1 MTIPIHN
8 VSLADIKK
16 EFVSYLANYNL
27 SFAHYYAG
35 GSMVPFP
42 PPPGKE
48 QTGPI
53 PSKFGSPI
61 SFGNFRGVTNLS
73 KVRII
78 PPATIDMVDH
88 GNGPFTYAP
97 IFYATKG
104 DAATNVL
111 FILTAAGGLPE
122 VDPTAKYS
130 WSWELAPGHTNRY
143 PNTGIYEPNY
153 YTGTTLAQQ
162 PKPNNSVKGFFIGA
176 ANSGLSVYRVTLT
189 DGYTTTSLDLGFD
202 AYW

>member
-1 MTIPIHN
+1 MTIPVNN
-8 VSLADIKK
+8 VSLIGLKN
-16 EFVSYLANYNL
+16 EFKSPVFHFNISL
-27 SFAHYYAG
+27 SDYYAG
-35 GSMVPFP
+35 RGLVPFP

-53 PSKFGSPI
+53 PTYGNPI
-61 SFGNFRGVTNLS
+61 SLGNFRGVTNLS
-73 KVRII
+73 NVSII
-78 PPATIDMVDH
+78 PPAQVDMVDH
-88 GNGPFTYAP
+88 NNGPFTYAP
-97 IFYATKG
+97 IFYASKSN
-104 DAATNVL
+104 AATNLL

-122 VDPTAKYS
+122 VDPTATYS
-130 WSWELAPGHTNRY
+130 WSWALVPGYTSYY
-143 PNTGIYEPNY
+143 PQTGIYEPNY
-153 YTGTTLAQQ
+153 FTNTTLAQQ